1 MDELDR
7 FLDEARLA
15 EAARARQQERWL
27 RQVDEEGASLVGA
40 LVDLAEGG
48 GSVALETVVGVHRGC
63 IRVVAHDFCILKSE
77 RGEVWVAYTSLAVVR
92 PDVTSRQATA
102 SGNRV
107 AGDLH
112 LVDGLAALVA
122 DRPRLTLLLAADRRV
137 TGTLVGVGLDVIT
150 MRLEGEATPVAYVPV
165 ALLRAVLRSG

>member
-48 GSVALETVVGVHRGC
+48 GQVALETIAGLHRGC
-63 IRVVAHDFCILKSE
+63 IDLVARDFCILRSE
-77 RGEVWVAYTSLAVVR
+77 RDEVWVTYSSLSVVR
-92 PDVTSRQATA
+92 PDVASRQATA

-107 AGDLH
+107 AADLH
-112 LVDGLAALVA
+112 LVDGLAALVG
-122 DRPRLTLLLAADRRV
+122 DRPRLTLILQAGRRV
-137 TGTLVGVGLDVIT
+137 TGTLVGVGFDVVS
-150 MRLEGEATPVAYVPV
+150 MRLEGEASPVAYVPV
-165 ALLRAVLRSG
+165 ASLRAVLRSG

>member
-27 RQVDEEGASLVGA
+27 RQVDEEGASLVGV

-48 GSVALETVVGVHRGC
+48 GAVALETVVGVHRGC
-63 IRVVAHDFCILKSE
+63 IHVVAHDFCILRSE
-77 RGEVWVAYTSLAVVR
+77 RGEVWVAYDSLSVVR
-92 PDVTSRQATA
+92 PDVAARQAIA

-107 AGDLH
+107 AADLQ
-112 LVDGLAALVA
+112 LVDGLAALLA
-122 DRPRLTLLLAADRRV
+122 ERPRLTLLLEAGRRV
-137 TGTLVGVGLDVIT
+137 TGTLVGVGLDVISV
-150 MRLEGEATPVAYVPV
+150 RLEGETAPVAYVPV
-165 ALLRAVLRSG
+165 ASLRVVLRSG